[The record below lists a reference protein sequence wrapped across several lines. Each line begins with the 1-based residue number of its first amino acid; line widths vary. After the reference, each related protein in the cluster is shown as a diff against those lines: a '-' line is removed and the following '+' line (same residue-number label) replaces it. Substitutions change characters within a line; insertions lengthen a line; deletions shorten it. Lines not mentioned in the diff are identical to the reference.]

1 MKIISKA
8 PLREFWAKHPS
19 AESPLKHW
27 YKVVKAAKWSSFADT
42 RKTFSSA
49 DTYTKG
55 NETYTIFNVGGNK
68 YRIITAL
75 NYAIQ
80 TVFIGWV
87 LTHAEYSKNKWK
99 DLL

>member
-1 MKIISKA
+1 MRIISKA

-19 AESPLKHW
+19 AQPPLKHW
-27 YKVVKAAKWSSFADT
+27 YKVVKAAKWTCFADT
-42 RKTFSSA
+42 RKTFISA
-49 DTYTKG
+49 DAYTKG

-68 YRIITAL
+68 YRIITAV
-75 NYAIQ
+75 NYAIK

-87 LTHAEYSKNKWK
+87 LTHADYSKNKWK

>member
-1 MKIISKA
+1 MRILSKG

-19 AESPLKHW
+19 AESALKYW
-27 YKVVKAAKWSSFADT
+27 YRVVKAARWRSFADT
-42 RKTFSSA
+42 RKTFSTA

-55 NETYTIFNVGGNK
+55 SETYMIFNVGGNK
-68 YRIITAL
+68 YRIIAAI
-75 NYAIQ
+75 NYTIQ

-87 LTHAEYSKNKWK
+87 LTHEQYSKNKWK